1 MLRPTG
7 AVAALYRQTQRRLLD
22 ALPHAVP
29 HPHTEHATLRGFF
42 EPERRDAVAATIRE
56 WAAHQHPIE
65 LAVDAIDAFPS
76 PWQIVIARLART
88 DALVAAYA
96 SLTDALAETGFRRLE
111 ERPLEE
117 WTFHLSVLYGKTLD
131 AATWAPFAASAV
143 RELPDGP
150 ACTVA
155 EAELVSY
162 VGGVERAEV
171 FPLG

>member
-1 MLRPTG
+1 MPPVRRVAPSTRRARPG
-7 AVAALYRQTQRRLLD
+7 SSEVRAAVTIAAAAARRK
-22 ALPHAVP
+22 
-29 HPHTEHATLRGFF
+29 
-42 EPERRDAVAATIRE
+42 TIRE

-65 LAVDAIDAFPS
+65 LAVDAIDVFPA

-96 SLTDALAETGFRRLE
+96 SLTDALAETGFRRLD

-117 WTFHLSVLYGKTLD
+117 WTFHLSMLYGKTLD
-131 AATWAPFAASAV
+131 AAEWAPFAASAV

-162 VGGVERAEV
+162 EAGIEHAEV
-171 FPLG
+171 ITLG